1 MTKKTK
7 KVEIEIV
14 VPNDYSGITLR
25 QYLNLQKDIELYK
38 EDEEAM
44 NAALFYHICGID
56 PKVLHQLDRE
66 VFTKV
71 KSQLYS
77 FLGNINFLLQRNI
90 TFEGV
95 KYGFEPNL
103 SKMSYGAYLDLTKFP
118 TMGIDEHWPKILSI
132 LYRPIERET
141 GALYSISEYKGW
153 KEWETEKWL
162 DVNMDFHF
170 GCFFFF
176 NRLYKDLSLGIL
188 NSLKET
194 EGIPPSIK
202 SILEKSGE
210 GINQLLLLQ
219 GKTY

>member
-1 MTKKTK
+1 LHQK
-7 KVEIEIV
+7 
-14 VPNDYSGITLR
+14 L
-25 QYLNLQKDIELYK
+25 LQKDIEIYK
-38 EDEEAM
+38 DDEEAT
-44 NAALFYHICGID
+44 NAALFYHICGIE
-56 PKVLHQLDRE
+56 PKVLQQLDTE
-66 VFTKV
+66 TFTKV

-77 FLGNINFLLQRNI
+77 FLGNINFLLQRTI

-188 NSLKET
+188 NSLKEM
-194 EGIPPSIK
+194 EGIPPNIK

>member
-7 KVEIEIV
+7 KIEIEIV

-44 NAALFYHICGID
+44 NAALFYHICGIE

-77 FLGNINFLLQRNI
+77 FLGNINFLLQRTI

>member
-7 KVEIEIV
+7 KIEIEIV

-44 NAALFYHICGID
+44 NAALFYHICGIE

-77 FLGNINFLLQRNI
+77 FLGNINFLLQRTI

-188 NSLKET
+188 NSLKEM
-194 EGIPPSIK
+194 EGIPPNIK